1 MWIFEIINN
10 VTHAQE
16 ACGDFLRMLRSGLR
30 RDVAGQG
37 HDPVVGLYV
46 NSGHGTCSLLAGR
59 QRCFGLGSY
68 RNVIR
73 PVPR

>member
-1 MWIFEIINN
+1 
-10 VTHAQE
+10 
-16 ACGDFLRMLRSGLR
+16 
-30 RDVAGQG
+30 
-37 HDPVVGLYV
+37 VVGLYV